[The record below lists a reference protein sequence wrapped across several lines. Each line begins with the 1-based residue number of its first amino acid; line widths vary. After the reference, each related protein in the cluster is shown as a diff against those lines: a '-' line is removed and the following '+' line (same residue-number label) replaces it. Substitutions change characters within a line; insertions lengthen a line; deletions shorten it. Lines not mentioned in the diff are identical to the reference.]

1 MTKKKKITVIVVI
14 TAAVLVTVLLMALL
28 INAVASIQNSSYKR
42 VLVKNAQEY
51 IKTDDYFIEKY
62 GQPIS
67 VVADPDNEVEWVKDK
82 ECIIPCIVKTDSHMT
97 YAVKIRLNYEN
108 GNKDYTYDEVV
119 IMKSTV

>member
-1 MTKKKKITVIVVI
+1 MRKNKKITITVVI
-14 TAAVLVTVLLMALL
+14 AAAVLVTVLLMALL
-28 INAVASIQNSSYKR
+28 INAVVSIQNSSYKR

-67 VVADPDNEVEWVKDK
+67 VVADPDNATEWVKDK

-97 YAVKIRLNYEN
+97 YAVKLRLNYEN
-108 GNKDYTYDEVV
+108 GEKNYTYDSVV
-119 IMKSTV
+119 IMKTTV